1 MASPTRLQGTELVD
15 CARANAKQGIE
26 TAAYQCGYGNDLN
39 TFARE
44 LRQAC
49 EEMNLQ
55 VKELNE
61 LITDQ
66 DMILQIGTGEI
77 VAPDTASELW
87 TTPPYR
93 LMGYVYLLP
102 TPHLFTNHFG
112 EDVAGNSLCVS
123 TDKRWA

>member
-1 MASPTRLQGTELVD
+1 MPSSKPLHGTELVD

-26 TAAYQCGYGNDLN
+26 TAAYQCGYGDDLN

-49 EEMNLQ
+49 TEMNLQ
-55 VKELNE
+55 VKELSE

-77 VAPDTASELW
+77 VAPNTASEL
-87 TTPPYR
+87 
-93 LMGYVYLLP
+93 
-102 TPHLFTNHFG
+102 
-112 EDVAGNSLCVS
+112 
-123 TDKRWA
+123 